1 MPHARVSGIG
11 IYYETHG
18 EGEALSFPGGV
29 DAGAGPGRMSAA
41 GA

>member
-11 IYYETHG
+11 IHYEIHG
-18 EGEALSFPGGV
+18 GGEALSFLGGV
-29 DAGAGPGRMSAA
+29 DAGAERMSAA